1 MNVYSLPPHTAES
14 ATDGCVEPISDDLAS
29 SGDYDQHARGNA
41 EQPPIPSQ
49 NFDINEMA
57 NN

>member
-1 MNVYSLPPHTAES
+1 MYSLPLHAAES
-14 ATDGCVEPISDDLAS
+14 ATDGCAEPISDDLAS
-29 SGDYDQHARGNA
+29 SGDYDQHATDNA
-41 EQPPIPSQ
+41 EQPPIPPQ